1 MNIEKFPR
9 LTYRAGKRVP
19 LILQTEIAECG
30 LACICMIASY
40 WGHEIDLASI
50 RRRFSVSLKGMNL
63 KNLMTM
69 AEGLSLQTRAVKMES
84 SCLYAIKMPCILH
97 WDFNH
102 FVVLK
107 SIAKNKI
114 KINDPAV
121 GERCINF
128 SEFEQHFTGVALE
141 MFPNGNFEKKEE
153 PKKFTFLSLL
163 GRVTG
168 LKTSVIQL
176 LILGATLQIFS
187 LLTPFYMQW
196 MIDEALISGDRDLVK
211 VLGIGFLLLVFVQTI
226 ISAVRSWITTVFA
239 TNLNFQWFSNAF
251 DHLLKLPLHFFD
263 KRHTGDIISRFESIK
278 IIQQSITIQFV
289 EGIIDGA
296 LVLGTLIMMFLY
308 STSLACMSIM
318 AVVIYLALRFSV
330 FGRLKEAT
338 AEQII
343 HAAKQNTYLIESI
356 RGIQS
361 VRLFGRAD
369 QRRRGWMNSL
379 VDQFNAEIRIS
390 KISITYQAAN
400 DFIFNCERVLIVWLA
415 GLAVLDSKFS
425 IGMLFAFVSYKDQ
438 FSQRMTSLVDKLF
451 ELKMLKLHGQRVA
464 DIVLTEAEKDK
475 KEIQM
480 ESEKIQASIEI
491 FNLSFRYADSEPYI
505 IKNLN
510 IFIPSGQSIA
520 FTGASGCGKTTLLKL
535 LLGLIEPTSGH
546 ILVGGVEINQLGRG
560 NYRKMLGVVMQDD
573 TLFSGSI
580 AENICFFDP
589 LPDYERIISCAE
601 LAAVNDEISAMP
613 MGYSTLLGDIGTGL
627 SGGQKQRIL
636 LARALYKDPKILV
649 LDEATSHLDI
659 SNENS
664 VNNSIKKFE
673 LTRII
678 VAHRPETI
686 ASAQR
691 VVLLENGVISSDI
704 CQINSM

>member
-1 MNIEKFPR
+1 
-9 LTYRAGKRVP
+9 
-19 LILQTEIAECG
+19 
-30 LACICMIASY
+30 
-40 WGHEIDLASI
+40 
-50 RRRFSVSLKGMNL
+50 
-63 KNLMTM
+63 
-69 AEGLSLQTRAVKMES
+69 
-84 SCLYAIKMPCILH
+84 
-97 WDFNH
+97 
-102 FVVLK
+102 
-107 SIAKNKI
+107 
-114 KINDPAV
+114 
-121 GERCINF
+121 
-128 SEFEQHFTGVALE
+128 
-141 MFPNGNFEKKEE
+141 
-153 PKKFTFLSLL
+153 
-163 GRVTG
+163 
-168 LKTSVIQL
+168 
-176 LILGATLQIFS
+176 
-187 LLTPFYMQW
+187 
-196 MIDEALISGDRDLVK
+196 
-211 VLGIGFLLLVFVQTI
+211 
-226 ISAVRSWITTVFA
+226 
-239 TNLNFQWFSNAF
+239 
-251 DHLLKLPLHFFD
+251 
-263 KRHTGDIISRFESIK
+263 
-278 IIQQSITIQFV
+278 
-289 EGIIDGA
+289 
-296 LVLGTLIMMFLY
+296 
-308 STSLACMSIM
+308 
-318 AVVIYLALRFSV
+318 
-330 FGRLKEAT
+330 
-338 AEQII
+338 
-343 HAAKQNTYLIESI
+343 
-356 RGIQS
+356 
-361 VRLFGRAD
+361 
-369 QRRRGWMNSL
+369 
-379 VDQFNAEIRIS
+379 
-390 KISITYQAAN
+390 
-400 DFIFNCERVLIVWLA
+400 
-415 GLAVLDSKFS
+415 
-425 IGMLFAFVSYKDQ
+425 
-438 FSQRMTSLVDKLF
+438 
-451 ELKMLKLHGQRVA
+451 
-464 DIVLTEAEKDK
+464 
-475 KEIQM
+475 M